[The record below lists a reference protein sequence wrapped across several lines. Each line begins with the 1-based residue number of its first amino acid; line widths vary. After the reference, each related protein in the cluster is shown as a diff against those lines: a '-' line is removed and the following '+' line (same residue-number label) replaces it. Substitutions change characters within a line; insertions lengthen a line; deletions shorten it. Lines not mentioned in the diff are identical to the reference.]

1 MGKRNHRGTILVDF
15 LLTLLISVSLLPIV
29 LCCISVLSKGLI
41 RNYQLQDM
49 IATNQLRRILAISYN
64 LNIEEHTLYFQY
76 QKKEM
81 HLEMVNDNIII
92 QPGTQII
99 YTNVDSCEFVL
110 EDDVIS
116 ICYERNG
123 KKYEEAIAKQ

>member
-1 MGKRNHRGTILVDF
+1 MGKRNQRGTILVDF

>member
-1 MGKRNHRGTILVDF
+1 MGKRNQRGTILVDF

-99 YTNVDSCEFVL
+99 YTNVDSCDFVL
-110 EDDVIS
+110 EDDMIS

>member
-1 MGKRNHRGTILVDF
+1 MGKRNQRGTILVDF

-123 KKYEEAIAKQ
+123 KKYEEAITKQ

>member
-99 YTNVDSCEFVL
+99 YTNVDSCDFVL